1 MPCRNLSNAAAMTMT
16 RPPHNWRRSLGLIVL
31 LVTVYQHPPSR
42 NWFAA
47 APDRLGYWYIAI
59 QSPIHAPAPAMNAL
73 PQISVAAFADRLAQG
88 ETLQLVDVREPDE
101 LATAQLP
108 GFINLPLSQAEDW
121 SPNIQAHLDPTKE
134 TLVLCHH
141 GMRSAQMTGW
151 LLQQGFQDVKN
162 ITGGIDAYAATVD
175 RSIPRY

>member
-1 MPCRNLSNAAAMTMT
+1 
-16 RPPHNWRRSLGLIVL
+16 
-31 LVTVYQHPPSR
+31 
-42 NWFAA
+42 
-47 APDRLGYWYIAI
+47 
-59 QSPIHAPAPAMNAL
+59 MNAL
-73 PQISVAAFADRLAQG
+73 PQISVADFADRLAQG

-121 SPNIQAHLDPTKE
+121 SANIQAHLDPTQE
-134 TLVLCHH
+134 TFVLCHH

-151 LLQQGFQDVKN
+151 LLQQGFQNVKN

-175 RSIPRY
+175 QSVPRY